1 MQLKQVDAEVR
12 KTPSWPRSW
21 ANFILHSCIPTGMH
35 GPTCIFSANLTPFS
49 LEDLIIYI
57 ERAWGG
63 SLEELLADTPD
74 GLSENAVKSWVEQAL
89 GVLLYLHN
97 FKRLVHCDF
106 KGPPPPPLPPSGH
119 SNSLSF
125 FRGGGAHKPHMS
137 LHKSTCRRL

>member
-1 MQLKQVDAEVR
+1 
-12 KTPSWPRSW
+12 
-21 ANFILHSCIPTGMH
+21 MH
-35 GPTCIFSANLTPFS
+35 IFGQPDTFLS

-106 KGPPPPPLPPSGH
+106 KVPRPAAGRFPLPDTANPILG
-119 SNSLSF
+119 
-125 FRGGGAHKPHMS
+125 
-137 LHKSTCRRL
+137 RRRTSRRMQPG